1 MSVGGE
7 RLCVITASDHSSV
20 LNKPVT
26 VSAAQIHQKASSLI
40 SSRMRTAVCI
50 LACLRMS
57 QSKRRIYG
65 KVCVHR

>member
-26 VSAAQIHQKASSLI
+26 VSAALIHQKASSFI
-40 SSRMRTAVCI
+40 SSRMRTAVCM
-50 LACLRMS
+50 LENLTEQKKDLWESLCA
-57 QSKRRIYG
+57 
-65 KVCVHR
+65 